1 MYSEVQLHVK
11 SFRSAVLIQL
21 PSFLHGFGRQGSSVD
36 RYTQKKAL
44 KLAAAQKLSLITMPK
59 LMIGNLNIWV
69 SKPNDRPEGRKG
81 VKFVA
86 YTC

>member
-1 MYSEVQLHVK
+1 
-11 SFRSAVLIQL
+11 
-21 PSFLHGFGRQGSSVD
+21 
-36 RYTQKKAL
+36 
-44 KLAAAQKLSLITMPK
+44 MPK